1 MTTAETVSPTET
13 LYTATVS
20 NVGGREGDVKSLDGV
35 LDLNV
40 RRPVEMHGKGGA
52 ANPEMLFAAAYSAC
66 YNGALMAVAERR
78 KTILPE
84 HAVEVSISLN
94 KEGNNMFLSGKITV
108 KAPGMDKEQLQ
119 QLAETAHAVCPYSK
133 AVKGNMDM
141 AIEVMV

>member
-1 MTTAETVSPTET
+1 MET

-35 LDLNV
+35 LDLNL
-40 RRPVEMHGKGGA
+40 RRPIEMHGEGGA
-52 ANPEMLFAAAYSAC
+52 ANPEMLFAAAYSSC
-66 YNGALMAVAERR
+66 YNGALMTVAGVR
-78 KTILPE
+78 KVILPQ

-94 KEGNNMFLSGKITV
+94 KDGNNMFLSGKITV
-108 KAPGMDKEQLQ
+108 KAPGMDHDQLQ

-141 AIEVMV
+141 KIEVLV

>member
-1 MTTAETVSPTET
+1 MTTTEISSTAEIV
-13 LYTATVS
+13 YTATVS

-35 LDLNV
+35 LDLKV
-40 RRPVEMHGKGGA
+40 RRPVEMHGKGEA

-78 KTILPE
+78 KTILPT
-84 HAVEVSISLN
+84 HAVEVAISLN

-108 KAPGMDKEQLQ
+108 KAPGMDKAELQ
-119 QLAETAHAVCPYSK
+119 QLSETAHAVCPYSK

-141 AIEVMV
+141 KIEVMV

>member
-1 MTTAETVSPTET
+1 MET

-20 NVGGREGDVKSLDGV
+20 NIGGREGDVKSLDTI
-35 LDLNV
+35 LDMKV
-40 RRPVEMHGKGGA
+40 KRPVEMHGEGGA

-66 YNGALMAVAERR
+66 YNSALMTVAEHR
-78 KTILPE
+78 KIILPE

-94 KEGNNMFLSGKITV
+94 KDGNNMFLSGKITV
-108 KAPGMDKEQLQ
+108 KAPHMDHEQLL

-141 AIEVMV
+141 QIEVLV

>member
-1 MTTAETVSPTET
+1 MDT

-20 NVGGREGDVKSLDGV
+20 NVGGREGDVKSLDGN
-35 LDLNV
+35 LELNV
-40 RRPVEMHGKGGA
+40 KRPVEMHGEGGA

-78 KTILPE
+78 KIILPQ
-84 HAVEVSISLN
+84 HAVEVAVSLD
-94 KEGNNMFLSGKITV
+94 KDGNNMSLSGKITV
-108 KAPGMDKEQLQ
+108 KAPGMDKAELQ

-141 AIEVMV
+141 KIEVMV

>member
-1 MTTAETVSPTET
+1 MTTTEIPSAAEIV
-13 LYTATVS
+13 YTATVS

-40 RRPVEMHGKGGA
+40 RRPTEMHGKGGA

-84 HAVEVSISLN
+84 HAVEVAISLN
-94 KEGNNMFLSGKITV
+94 KDGNNMFLSGKITV
-108 KAPGMDKEQLQ
+108 KAPGMDKDQLQ

-141 AIEVMV
+141 KIEVMV